1 MRQVEKRATRDQ
13 SALAVLHSSLYL
25 YWLAGPIIRFMQQHL
40 ALLSPDSKPVKILCA
55 PCDDKQAG
63 GFHPELGILVCANHL
78 FNKTHMEDTLAHEM
92 VHEFDN
98 RRFEVDW
105 SNLKHHACSEV
116 GKHVAFGFTLM
127 LRVGADRSE
136 QRT

>member
-1 MRQVEKRATRDQ
+1 
-13 SALAVLHSSLYL
+13 
-25 YWLAGPIIRFMQQHL
+25 MQQHL

-55 PCDDKQAG
+55 PCDDNQAG

-105 SNLKHHACSEV
+105 TNLKHHACSEV
-116 GKHVAFGFTLM
+116 GMRSQF
-127 LRVGADRSE
+127 VGIR
-136 QRT
+136 